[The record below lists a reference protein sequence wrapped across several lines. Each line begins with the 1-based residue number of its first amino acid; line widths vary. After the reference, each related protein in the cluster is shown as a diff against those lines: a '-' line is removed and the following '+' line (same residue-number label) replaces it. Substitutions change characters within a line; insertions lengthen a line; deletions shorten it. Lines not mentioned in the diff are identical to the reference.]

1 MKNGSCC
8 ENPSGESCRDNYVV
22 ILDRL
27 ISCDQH
33 GIGLSKM
40 DVKGRIGVLEGM
52 RSFYLHK
59 FQTVAL
65 DSKVD

>member
-8 ENPSGESCRDNYVV
+8 EYPSGKSCRDNNVV

-40 DVKGRIGVLEGM
+40 DVKGSVGVLEGM

-59 FQTVAL
+59 FHSVPL